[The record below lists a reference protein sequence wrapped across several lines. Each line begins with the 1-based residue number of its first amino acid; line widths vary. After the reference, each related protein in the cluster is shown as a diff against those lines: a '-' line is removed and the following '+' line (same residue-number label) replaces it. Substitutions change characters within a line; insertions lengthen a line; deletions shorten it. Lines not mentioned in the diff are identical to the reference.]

1 MFYKKKRVNWYLP
14 ALLAGPNGITQ
25 LPLFCLYLVFEF
37 GYHSKDE
44 IGIEKCKCKPM
55 HLVEDQEQVK
65 DPTFMR
71 TFYRHE
77 WGAFYLIMPMLE
89 IRKAT
94 YWYCTAVVLA
104 GWKPI
109 SIHWIL
115 IDDYLSMWPYFCTW
129 TGFSHM
135 GSKMGTMAGFL
146 SYRFC
151 YRTVEIVPTQTRLMG
166 ESGAKS
172 YTCSN

>member
-25 LPLFCLYLVFEF
+25 LPLFCFYLVFEF

-94 YWYCTAVVLA
+94 YWYCTAVVL
-104 GWKPI
+104 GWMKANFYTLDPDWWLFVNVAI
-109 SIHWIL
+109 FLYVNGFQPYGFKNGDHGWFSQ
-115 IDDYLSMWPYFCTW
+115 LS
-129 TGFSHM
+129 
-135 GSKMGTMAGFL
+135 FL
-146 SYRFC
+146 LQDSWNSPHSDKVDGRV
-151 YRTVEIVPTQTRLMG
+151 R
-166 ESGAKS
+166 S
-172 YTCSN
+172 

>member
-25 LPLFCLYLVFEF
+25 LPLFCFYLVFEF

-94 YWYCTAVVLA
+94 YWYCTGCCLGLDESQFLYIGSWLMIICQCGHIFVRERVSAIWVQKWGPGLVFSAVVSA
-104 GWKPI
+104 
-109 SIHWIL
+109 
-115 IDDYLSMWPYFCTW
+115 
-129 TGFSHM
+129 TGQL
-135 GSKMGTMAGFL
+135 K
-146 SYRFC
+146 
-151 YRTVEIVPTQTRLMG
+151 
-166 ESGAKS
+166 
-172 YTCSN
+172 